1 MISWLM
7 VLAAGAAG
15 AFAAYAQ
22 VRATGRWG
30 AAALRALSVASL
42 VALALNTAIGA
53 RRVPP
58 PLVALDASASWRR
71 GRDAST
77 FDSVAKQAR
86 AAAGDSLYLIGDSL
100 RLAGDSAAPGDKAS
114 RVRPAAE
121 RAMAAGRPLVLFTDG
136 ELDDPD
142 ALRSLPAGSR
152 IEVGGAASRPDA
164 AVLDVRA
171 PRVATAGD
179 SVDVRVTVGAGSAG
193 APAGTLRLE
202 LGGRAVA
209 THAFD
214 SLPAL
219 GERTVTVRFV
229 APPGQAP
236 TELRAS
242 IDVPQDGEP
251 GNNAASAVVE
261 LTAGAA
267 AVLVSTTPDL
277 DSREL
282 AALLRGTVLLPTR
295 AYFRVAPGQWR
306 EDVRLQ
312 AVSEE
317 VVRRAVREAPVV
329 VLHGDTALFGAPR
342 SVTRGALALVA
353 PPQAT
358 QGEWFAT
365 GAPLSPVSTPLSGT
379 AWDSLPPLDV
389 SAGVP
394 ANAEFE
400 ILETRRSRRLDARVA
415 IVGWERP
422 RRIVVAAA
430 SGFWRWRVRGG
441 VGSDAFTAVWGSI
454 LDWLAGERG
463 DVRAAF
469 PVIAAVRAGEAV
481 QWRRGA
487 TGDSLVRAVLVRRGA
502 GTATAPSATG
512 VADSLVLRFGAGN
525 NVTQAIAP
533 PPGVYDVRTAGGT
546 SLLVV
551 NPSAEL
557 LPRRRTVQSGAIGT
571 GATLGEA
578 PRARDVSWLFA
589 IALVALCAEWLLRRR
604 IGLR

>member
-1 MISWLM
+1 MISWLIA
-7 VLAAGAAG
+7 LAAGAVG
-15 AFAAYAQ
+15 ALAAYAQ
-22 VRATGRWG
+22 ARATGRMG
-30 AAALRALSVASL
+30 AAALRAVSVTSL
-42 VALALNTAIGA
+42 VALALNAVIGA
-53 RRVPP
+53 RRVPA
-58 PLVALDASASWRR
+58 PLVALDVSSSWAR
-71 GRDAST
+71 GRGASS
-77 FDSVAKQAR
+77 FDSTAR
-86 AAAGDSLYLIGDSL
+86 AAQGAGGDSLFVFGDSL
-100 RLAGDSAAPGDKAS
+100 RLAGDSLVLNDRAS
-114 RVRPAAE
+114 RARPAAE

-136 ELDDPD
+136 EIDDPE
-142 ALRSLPAGSR
+142 ALRALPAGSR
-152 IEVGGAASRPDA
+152 IELGGGESQPDA

-171 PRVATAGD
+171 PRVAAAGD
-179 SVDVRVTVGAGSAG
+179 SVEVRVTVGAGGGG

-202 LGGRAVA
+202 LGGRRVA
-209 THAFD
+209 TQAFE

-219 GERTVTVRFV
+219 GERAVTLKFIAPVGTV
-229 APPGQAP
+229 P
-236 TELRAS
+236 TELRATIEAAGDAES
-242 IDVPQDGEP
+242 A
-251 GNNAASAVVE
+251 NNAASAVIE

-267 AVLVSTTPDL
+267 AVLVSTSPDL
-277 DSREL
+277 DSREI

-306 EDVRLQ
+306 EDVTLQ
-312 AVSEE
+312 PVSEE

-342 SVTRGALALVA
+342 EVTRGSLALIA
-353 PPQAT
+353 PPVTT

-365 GAPLSPVSTPLSGT
+365 GAPLSPVSTTLSGT

-389 SAGVP
+389 SASVP
-394 ANAEFE
+394 PNAEFE
-400 ILETRRSRRLDARVA
+400 VLETRRSRRLDARVA

-430 SGFWRWRVRGG
+430 SGFWRWRFRGG

-454 LDWLAGERG
+454 LDWLAGERA

-469 PVIAAVRAGEAV
+469 PVQAAVRAGETV

-487 TGDSLVRAVLVRRGA
+487 AGDSVVNAVIVRRGGAPA
-502 GTATAPSATG
+502 G
-512 VADSLVLRFGAGN
+512 DSLVLRFGAGN
-525 NVTQAIAP
+525 SVTQVAAP
-533 PPGVYDVRTAGGT
+533 APGVYDVRTAGGV

-557 LPRRRTVQSGAIGT
+557 LPRRRTVQAGAIGN

-589 IALVALCAEWLLRRR
+589 LALVALCAEWLLRRR